1 MAVDKPVKVPE
12 KKVSSTDVV
21 SFDGGLDQRGAEN
34 AAPNTFVSG
43 RNVTITLAN
52 LLTHRPN
59 LKRWL
64 PDTVGAVY
72 QVFPALTSTGIK
84 YVVAD
89 DGKLKYCESGD
100 TTWTD
105 CGGSNTIT
113 TDSPAKNTFLRIQDK
128 LLVLNGVDKLCY
140 IDLTNMQV
148 VKFTP
153 IADPTN
159 QPTVAGNNIT
169 VGSGNHK
176 IYYAINFNTQVGQTK
191 LSPIYDGTIDKSRMS
206 WKPEDD
212 TNPEYLTI
220 TRNNTAPANAVSWN
234 LWASVSA
241 AGASISE
248 EDMLLLGGK
257 LDLNTTEFRDTGTIS
272 LDISQGTAPL
282 DNSTDGMVVAHGVE
296 DRGRPMLYG
305 DPNNPHSI
313 YIGGDGENALDFT
326 PGNGGYEMRLN
337 VGTNF
342 YPEGVIGFRNGQGIP
357 SMTVLFSNTE
367 GVAKQ
372 TIIEQKTITYGTTS
386 FVVWASTEQNYGAA
400 GVSSPYCVVNYL
412 GSLVF
417 FTTDGVVSMD
427 TEASMQ
433 NVLSTKRISDKVTT
447 TVGSIKNEAL
457 PNIVGTAWGNKIYMS
472 LASKGYQYNN
482 EILVYDMVNPEKPK
496 WYSYEIKAQWIGTI
510 SPRDERAFVYV
521 CQDNHIYRLEE
532 GYVALDEQSDGTTSA
547 FPVTARGSLIGTNQA
562 HNSYVAVVQ
571 AMFYLLRVIGEINI
585 GVTYRNDS
593 GDVKTVTKT
602 INEGAYTKSS
612 GGGWS
617 SPSYLYSVGESSYE
631 QWGDFPA
638 IADADTAVKVTTR
651 VPIPIDDLVSEMQWF
666 ISTNLDNSSFILRS
680 VSYEGVNVGVKGDL
694 V

>member
-1 MAVDKPVKVPE
+1 MAVQKPVKVPE

-21 SFDGGLDQRGAEN
+21 SFDGGLDQRGDEN
-34 AAPNTFVSG
+34 AAPNTFVSS
-43 RNVTITLAN
+43 RNVTVTLAN
-52 LLTHRPN
+52 LITHRPN

-64 PDTVGAVY
+64 PDTVGTVY
-72 QVFPALTSTGIK
+72 QIFPALYNGVVY
-84 YVVAD
+84 YVTAD
-89 DGKLKYCESGD
+89 DGKIKYCEAGD

-105 CGGSNTIT
+105 ATGSNTIT
-113 TDSPAKNTFLRIQDK
+113 TTGVINTFLRIKDK
-128 LLVLNGVDKLCY
+128 LLILNGADKLQY
-140 IDLTNMQV
+140 LDLSNMQV
-148 VKFTP
+148 VKFTA

-159 QPTVAGNNIT
+159 QPAVAGNNIT

-176 IYYAINFNTQVGQTK
+176 IYYAINWNSTVGQTAA
-191 LSPIYDGTIDKSRMS
+191 SPIYSGTIDKSRQS
-206 WKPEDD
+206 WKTDG
-212 TNPEYLTI
+212 TEYLTI
-220 TRNNTAPANAVSWN
+220 TNNNTPPAGATSWN
-234 LWASVSA
+234 IWVSLAAS
-241 AGASISE
+241 GATIHES
-248 EDMLLLGGK
+248 DMLLLASG
-257 LDLNTTEFRDTGTIS
+257 LDIATTKFVDNGTIS
-272 LDISQGTAPL
+272 IDLTRGTAPE
-282 DNSTDGMVVAHGVE
+282 DNSTDGMKATYGVE

-305 DPNNPHSI
+305 NPDSPHSI
-313 YIGGDGENALDFT
+313 YIGGDGDNALDFT
-326 PGNGGYEMRLN
+326 PTNGGYEMRLN

-342 YPEGVIGFRNGQGIP
+342 YPKGVIGFRNGQGIP
-357 SMTVLFSNTE
+357 SMTVLFSNTQ
-367 GVAKQ
+367 GLAKQ
-372 TIIEQKTITYGTTS
+372 TIIEQKTITYGNTS

-412 GSLVF
+412 GSLIF
-417 FTTDGVVSMD
+417 FTTDGIVSMD

-433 NVLSTKRISDKVTT
+433 NVLSTKRISDKAYK
-447 TVGSIKNEAL
+447 TVGSIKNSAL
-457 PNIVGTAWGNKIYMS
+457 PNIVGTAWANKIYMS
-472 LASKGYQYNN
+472 IASKGYTSNN

-496 WYSYEIKAQWIGTI
+496 WYSYEIASQWVGTV
-510 SPRDERAFVYV
+510 SPQDERAFVYV
-521 CQDNHIYRLEE
+521 CQGNHIYRLEE
-532 GYVALDEQSDGTTSA
+532 GYVALDENSDGTTSA

-571 AMFYLLRVIGEINI
+571 AMFYLLRVIGEVNI

-593 GDVKTVTKT
+593 GDIKTVTKT
-602 INEGAYTKSS
+602 VNQGVYTKSS

-638 IADADTAVKVTTR
+638 IADADIAVKVTTR